1 MLKPYIRFKKIQTEA
16 LMEACQI
23 LKTGMNTI
31 SKEAL
36 LRIVD
41 LIIIVQTSN
50 YGVLRLKRNKE
61 DLLKIIGLTP

>member
-1 MLKPYIRFKKIQTEA
+1 
-16 LMEACQI
+16 MEACQI
-23 LKTGMNTI
+23 LQTGINMI

-36 LRIVD
+36 LRVVD
-41 LIIIVQTSN
+41 LIIVVQTSN